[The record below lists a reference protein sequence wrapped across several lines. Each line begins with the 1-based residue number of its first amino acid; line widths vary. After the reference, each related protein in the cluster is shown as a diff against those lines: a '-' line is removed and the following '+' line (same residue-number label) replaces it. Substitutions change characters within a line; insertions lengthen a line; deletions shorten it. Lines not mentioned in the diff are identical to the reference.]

1 MRIAAILAGLAVL
14 AWLIAIAIGV
24 YHTAAARTYEARL
37 ARYAVKKMDFMETAT
52 KALVAENHPASWQA
66 AGYRAEVLWRQ
77 SSLAEL
83 RGFMTQA
90 TFLRRYSAQ
99 PNAHLLLLNTPALLP
114 AILLMVPGGLLLLRS
129 RRYSQSPGFKVAWRL
144 GLFPVVLS
152 LLGLAAGMG
161 ISHIPPEYSLGLA
174 PRLLVVLNFL
184 ETVSWLLAAG
194 FITHFVLQAEGRSAV
209 QVHAQAAQHAP
220 WWARHMRFAAITVM
234 AMVCVPMG
242 ILIRSRVATYH
253 KLAGERLAAI
263 QELAAY
269 KQTLGGPDV
278 PLQAGRYLVRFF
290 DFKMLFYNRRDL
302 TRSIE
307 EIRAETLTLRIA
319 RLNAVFLGEM
329 LRVTRRLEA
338 LAAAAEGLAFAL
350 PYRAELEGLARR
362 ADGMHRH
369 GVPTLDDERP
379 AFAAITALEANMSG
393 FSMRLTNDQA
403 EFATLQSDIQRV
415 SDYEQTARLI
425 LRNYSNKLAE
435 PTALDAIYR
444 EAILTGPPF
453 AGSRQKV
460 REANSRL
467 RQQVE
472 QEVLILVESYLHERN
487 LSQARQLLADA
498 THRLSLGL
506 SSQQR
511 ELERLEME
519 AKIRENISDL
529 QGRWQ
534 MTDADSGLAKSYAL
548 NRTVS
553 ISPGPRPETVRLDVA
568 YANTYKDGLLSK
580 KKTLT
585 QQWLGLTAKVD
596 GDGARLDLPD
606 YQFSYDERARREIRH
621 EQCLLRLVNQGRTL
635 EIVTSGRVIYR
646 LSKQLAQ

>member
-1 MRIAAILAGLAVL
+1 MAAMLAGLAIL
-14 AWLIAIAIGV
+14 AWLIAFAFSA

-77 SSLAEL
+77 TSLAEL
-83 RGFMTQA
+83 RGFLTQA
-90 TFLRRYSAQ
+90 AFLRRYSAQ

-114 AILLMVPGGLLLLRS
+114 AILLMVPGGLLLLRW

-144 GLFPVVLS
+144 GLVPVVPS

-161 ISHIPPEYSLGLA
+161 ISQIPVDYSLGLV
-174 PRLLVVLNFL
+174 PRLLVVLNLL
-184 ETVSWLLAAG
+184 ETGSWLLAAG
-194 FITHFVLQAEGRSAV
+194 FITHFVLQAEGSSAV
-209 QVHAQAAQHAP
+209 QVYAQTAQPAP

-234 AMVCVPMG
+234 AMVCVPVG
-242 ILIRSRVATYH
+242 ILIHSRVEAYH

-263 QELAAY
+263 QELATY
-269 KQTLGGPDV
+269 KQAVRGPDV
-278 PLQAGRYLVRFF
+278 PLQAGRYLVGFF
-290 DFKMLFYNRRDL
+290 DLKMLFYNRRDL

-307 EIRAETLTLRIA
+307 EVRAETLVLRIA

-329 LRVTRRLEA
+329 QRVTRRLET

-362 ADGMHRH
+362 LDEMRRH
-369 GVPTLDDERP
+369 GVPTLNDEHP
-379 AFAAITALEANMSG
+379 AFAAITALEADMSG
-393 FSMRLTNDQA
+393 LSNRLTNDQA
-403 EFATLQSDIQRV
+403 EFATFQSDIQRV
-415 SDYEQTARLI
+415 ADYEQTARLI
-425 LRNYSNKLAE
+425 LRNYSNKPGE
-435 PTALDAIYR
+435 PTSLDAIYR
-444 EAILTGPPF
+444 EATRTGPPF

-460 REANSRL
+460 REANTRL

-472 QEVLILVESYLHERN
+472 QQVLILVEGYLHERN
-487 LSQARQLLADA
+487 LPQARQLLADA

-506 SSQQR
+506 PSQQR

-519 AKIRENISDL
+519 ARIRENISGL

-553 ISPGPRPETVRLDVA
+553 ISPGPGPETVRLDVA

-585 QQWLGLTAKVD
+585 QQWPGLTATVD
-596 GDGARLDLPD
+596 GDGAKLDLPD

-621 EQCLLRLVNQGRTL
+621 ERCLMRLVNQGRTL
-635 EIVTSGRVIYR
+635 EIVTNGRVIYR
-646 LSKQLAQ
+646 LSKQPAQ